1 MQFFALITL
10 ALSAVTSAELSK
22 LPLYL
27 EQYCLQDFRVA
38 NTSLLP
44 AQVVRRQVPVS
55 EAAMTDASGNI
66 VSYNAAGVYKAA
78 TSQGL

>member
-10 ALSAVTSAELSK
+10 ALSAVVSAEL
-22 LPLYL
+22 
-27 EQYCLQDFRVA
+27 
-38 NTSLLP
+38 T
-44 AQVVRRQVPVS
+44 QVVRRQVPVS

>member
-10 ALSAVTSAELSK
+10 ALSAVVSAEL
-22 LPLYL
+22 
-27 EQYCLQDFRVA
+27 
-38 NTSLLP
+38 T
-44 AQVVRRQVPVS
+44 QVVRRQVPVS

-66 VSYNAAGVYKAA
+66 VSYNAAGVYKPA